1 MALDPSIITSGQ
13 QVKLPTLGDLV
24 ALQAS
29 QAQYQQAQQGT
40 QLNAVKLQQ
49 AQRGLKAQSTLADL
63 YRQNTGPDGTVNTPA
78 ISQGMAAAGFG
89 DQVPDLQ
96 EQGQKLA
103 LGAQQVQAGATA
115 NSASDFALKKQKVD
129 TINQSLSSLLSDPNT
144 TPNSVVQHISSW
156 VDQGLIDPNTGAQMV
171 QKVPGPQGLRQWLVQ
186 AALQGQSVDKQ
197 LSAMA
202 PTDQRIDTGG
212 QIVQGQAPSEVTRL
226 VNPNAP
232 GFTPVGPAINK
243 TMSPDQAAMLKMKQ
257 TQMFSPDDGD
267 LLATLAEHGISLPAG
282 MRSKEQQLATVR
294 ALRVQNPDLS
304 NDEIATKIGTGQ
316 INFNSDKK
324 AATVAAGQEGKVSTA
339 VNELGPMGDQAL
351 AASAAVPRGSFV
363 PFNKLIQMADSSIS
377 DPNLLTLKIKLN
389 ALNNAYNVLSARGGT
404 DAGSRA
410 HVAQLFSSANSPEG
424 VAALVA
430 GLKQEGAVAQ
440 AAAAKASHVGT
451 PPAAAAPT
459 DVPPDIAAILA
470 KHGGG

>member
-13 QVKLPTLGDLV
+13 PVKLPTLADLV

-29 QAQYQQAQQGT
+29 QAQLQNSQQSN
-40 QLNAVKLQQ
+40 QLNALKVQQ
-49 AQRGLKAQSTLADL
+49 GQRGIRAQQTLADL
-63 YRQNTGPDGTVNTPA
+63 YRQNTGPDGTVNAPA
-78 ISQGMAAAGFG
+78 VTQGMAAAGFG

-96 EQGQKLA
+96 EQAQKLQSGQTTNDA
-103 LGAQQVQAGATA
+103 ATLNLHQQRLGIV
-115 NSASDFALKKQKVD
+115 DQKLSGLLAKPGV
-129 TINQSLSSLLSDPNT
+129 NQND
-144 TPNSVVQHISSW
+144 VISS
-156 VDQGLIDPNTGAQMV
+156 VNDLVNQGIIDAPTGAQMV
-171 QKVPGPQGLRQWLVQ
+171 KAIPGPNQLRPWLVQ
-186 AALQGQSVDKQ
+186 KALETQTAAQQ
-197 LSAMA
+197 LAAMA
-202 PTDQRIDTGG
+202 PADQRIDTGG

-226 VNPNAP
+226 TNPNAP
-232 GFTPVGPAINK
+232 GFTAVGPAIPK
-243 TMSPDQAAMLKMKQ
+243 TMSPDQAALLKMKQ
-257 TQMFSPDDGD
+257 STMFSPDDGD

-294 ALRVQNPDLS
+294 ALRVQNPGLS
-304 NDEIATKIGTGQ
+304 NDDIATKIGTGQ

-324 AATVAAGQEGKVSTA
+324 SATVAAGQEGKISTA
-339 VNELGPMGDQAL
+339 VNELGPMGDQVL

-363 PFNKLIQMADSSIS
+363 PANKLLQMADSAIS
-377 DPNLLTLKIKLN
+377 DPALLTLKTKLN

-424 VAALVA
+424 VAALVTA
-430 GLKQEGAVAQ
+430 LKQEGAVAQ
-440 AAAAKASHVGT
+440 GAAAKASHVGA
-451 PPAAAAPT
+451 PAAVPT